1 MGETIDQT
9 RLEIAAQRAELEA
22 TADRLRDALDLRKR
36 IREHPAAVIGI
47 GAVTAFL
54 VVGGPRRLARR
65 LRGTMA
71 PHAAEEAYDAL
82 PETMQAWVSALAG
95 EAGSRSQNVRD
106 ELVEELRRWRRD
118 PIKDK
123 KARKELARHMVDG
136 PPGPRRTAWNAAE
149 TALTL
154 IAAALARK
162 AVARFLTNEA
172 PRELPAAVAASEA
185 APARKATRRRGGDTS
200 PEEATATA
208 PVAPAEPSDP
218 ERTEYSGWSSR

>member
-1 MGETIDQT
+1 VGETIDQT

-36 IREHPAAVIGI
+36 IRENPAAVIGI

-54 VVGGPRRLARR
+54 VVGGPRRLARL
-65 LRGTMA
+65 LRGTVA

-82 PETMQAWVSALAG
+82 PETMQAWVNALSG
-95 EAGSRSQNVRD
+95 EAGPKSRQARD

-118 PIKDK
+118 PIKDR
-123 KARKELARHMVDG
+123 KARKELARQMVEG
-136 PPGPRRTAWNAAE
+136 PAGPHRTAWNVAE

-154 IAAALARK
+154 VGAALARR
-162 AVARFLTNEA
+162 AIQRFLTDEA
-172 PRELPAAVAASEA
+172 DQKRPAAAGAAEA
-185 APARKATRRRGGDTS
+185 APAKRAT
-200 PEEATATA
+200 P
-208 PVAPAEPSDP
+208 PADAAEP

>member
-22 TADRLRDALDLRKR
+22 TAERLRDALDLRKR
-36 IREHPAAVIGI
+36 VRENPGVVIGI
-47 GAVTAFL
+47 GVVAAFL
-54 VVGGPRRLARR
+54 VVGGPRRLARA

-95 EAGSRSQNVRD
+95 EAGAQSSVVRE

-118 PIKDK
+118 PVKDR
-123 KARKELARHMVDG
+123 KARKELARQMVEG
-136 PPGPRRTAWNAAE
+136 PAGPRRTAWTAAE

-162 AVARFLTNEA
+162 AVARFLTDE
-172 PRELPAAVAASEA
+172 PAAERPRTQAAAEAVADVRA
-185 APARKATRRRGGDTS
+185 ADADAA
-200 PEEATATA
+200 E
-208 PVAPAEPSDP
+208 PAEPAGSK
-218 ERTEYSGWSSR
+218 YSGWSSR

>member
-22 TADRLRDALDLRKR
+22 TAARLRDALDLRKR
-36 IREHPAAVIGI
+36 VREHPAMVIGI
-47 GAVTAFL
+47 GAATAFL
-54 VVGGPRRLARR
+54 VVGGPRRLARM

-71 PHAAEEAYDAL
+71 PHAAQEAYDAL
-82 PETMQAWVSALAG
+82 PETMQAWVDALAG
-95 EAGSRSQNVRD
+95 EAGSRSTKVRD

-118 PIKDK
+118 PIKDR
-123 KARKELARHMVDG
+123 KARKELARQMVEG

-154 IAAALARK
+154 IAAALARR
-162 AVARFLTNEA
+162 AVARFLTDE
-172 PRELPAAVAASEA
+172 
-185 APARKATRRRGGDTS
+185 PARKRTEAAAK
-200 PEEATATA
+200 PEAGPAEKAKPATAEA
-208 PVAPAEPSDP
+208 ARP